1 MGLSVA
7 GILGAMEMKYNYVFF
22 LTGFRLYKY
31 MYQEMQKMENVK
43 IFWEKE
49 DLLDML
55 PLFYKKT
62 SRIYLSHK
70 LNRIINMPNKKRW
83 YEFAMRRIE
92 FKNNLPICFVWHYN
106 FYKEMKAGMLQ
117 DIKSIYPNA
126 RHVFMFSDPVFI
138 EEKVIAELRKE
149 VDIISVFDPKAA
161 EKYNLLFLPNIYPMI
176 ESKSS
181 DSEYDLCFVGTE
193 RGRENEIIE
202 MARACKEHSIKAKF
216 VVHTKDYGKREIEN
230 DFNIEY
236 IRSKIPYEE
245 VKRLVERSKCILEL
259 KIEPFNTCSL
269 RVQEAVILKKKI
281 LTNNPNIYQMPCC
294 AEGSRGVAVYNK
306 IDEINWDFLKSKEE
320 IDYNYDGEYSAKSLM
335 KRIEDALEKKSGAG

>member
-1 MGLSVA
+1 
-7 GILGAMEMKYNYVFF
+7 
-22 LTGFRLYKY
+22 
-31 MYQEMQKMENVK
+31 
-43 IFWEKE
+43 
-49 DLLDML
+49 
-55 PLFYKKT
+55 
-62 SRIYLSHK
+62 
-70 LNRIINMPNKKRW
+70 
-83 YEFAMRRIE
+83 
-92 FKNNLPICFVWHYN
+92 
-106 FYKEMKAGMLQ
+106 
-117 DIKSIYPNA
+117 
-126 RHVFMFSDPVFI
+126 
-138 EEKVIAELRKE
+138 
-149 VDIISVFDPKAA
+149 
-161 EKYNLLFLPNIYPMI
+161 MI

>member
-1 MGLSVA
+1 
-7 GILGAMEMKYNYVFF
+7 MKYNYVFF